1 VVSALE
7 GLEDVFSKILHYFEK
22 IDRMVNSFVNAIDSL
37 NKLDLNN
44 AYKSLADSIRLDT
57 EADELRREVF
67 TIMNRYISDVTLRE
81 SISKLL
87 RMMDRLTEWIKEAAR
102 YLDILPYLE
111 IPQEIK
117 DEINELA
124 RLDSEACK
132 HIKNAA
138 QALFRKKLDDAIAL
152 ASEVEKIEERADE
165 VNHAARRSIVRYGN
179 KIANPAIL
187 IMLRDFIEALE
198 NATDYAE
205 DVADIIRLIAQ
216 YLKSASKA

>member
-1 VVSALE
+1 MVSSLRS
-7 GLEDVFSKILHYFEK
+7 LEDLFSKVLQYFEK

-44 AYKSLADSIRLDT
+44 AYKNLADSIRLDT
-57 EADELRREVF
+57 EADELRREAF
-67 TIMNRYISDVTLRE
+67 ALISRYVDDTTLRE
-81 SISKLL
+81 NISKLL

-117 DEINELA
+117 NEINELA

-132 HIKNAA
+132 RIKSAA
-138 QALFRKKLDDAIAL
+138 QALFRNRIDDAIAL
-152 ASEVEKIEERADE
+152 ALEVEKIEERADE
-165 VNHAARRSIVRYGN
+165 VNHAARRSIVRYGD

-216 YLKSASKA
+216 YLKSTS

>member
-1 VVSALE
+1 MVSSLRS
-7 GLEDVFSKILHYFEK
+7 LEDLFSKVLQYFEK

-44 AYKSLADSIRLDT
+44 AYKNLADSIRLDT
-57 EADELRREVF
+57 EADELRREAF
-67 TIMNRYISDVTLRE
+67 ALISRYVDDVTLRE
-81 SISKLL
+81 NISKLL

-117 DEINELA
+117 NEINELA

-132 HIKNAA
+132 RIKSAA
-138 QALFRKKLDDAIAL
+138 QALFRNRIDDAIAL
-152 ASEVEKIEERADE
+152 ALEVEKIEERADE

-216 YLKSASKA
+216 YLKSTS